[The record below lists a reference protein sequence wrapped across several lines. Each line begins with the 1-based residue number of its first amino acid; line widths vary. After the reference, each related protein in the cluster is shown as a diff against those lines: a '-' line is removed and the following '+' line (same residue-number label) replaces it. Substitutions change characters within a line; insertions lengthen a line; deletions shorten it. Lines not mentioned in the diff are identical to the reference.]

1 MLILGRRPG
10 ESILIDGGIR
20 LVVISCD
27 RRGVR
32 LGIEAPAHV
41 GIVRGEI
48 VSQIADENRR
58 AQAAAAGSEWLAALS
73 ARRAAADVGT
83 AGAPD
88 AADAADAAGDERPSA
103 VAPRPA
109 AGLPPASVCRPT
121 PSGD

>member
-27 RRGVR
+27 RRGVG

-48 VSQIADENRR
+48 VTQIADENRR
-58 AQAAAAGSEWLAALS
+58 ANASPEARAWLDIL
-73 ARRAAADVGT
+73 
-83 AGAPD
+83 
-88 AADAADAAGDERPSA
+88 
-103 VAPRPA
+103 PRQ
-109 AGLPPASVCRPT
+109 
-121 PSGD
+121 

>member
-32 LGIEAPAHV
+32 LGIEAPSHV

-58 AQAAAAGSEWLAALS
+58 AQVAAAESEWLPGLA
-73 ARRAAADVGT
+73 ARRAPADRDGGAAPADVPLP
-83 AGAPD
+83 AAEPPPVALRPD
-88 AADAADAAGDERPSA
+88 AGPTLRLS
-103 VAPRPA
+103 APR
-109 AGLPPASVCRPT
+109 VPT
-121 PSGD
+121 RD